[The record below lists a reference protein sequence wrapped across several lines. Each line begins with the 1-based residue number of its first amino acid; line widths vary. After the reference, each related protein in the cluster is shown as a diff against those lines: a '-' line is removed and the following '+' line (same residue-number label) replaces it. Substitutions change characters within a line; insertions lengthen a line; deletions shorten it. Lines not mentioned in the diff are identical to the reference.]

1 MKLGQVLPIAL
12 GALMRNKTR
21 SFLTALG
28 VIIGVAS
35 VISMAAVGEGA
46 KARVAAAELPFE
58 TPDADQ
64 RAARIKVV
72 AAMIYLIFNEG
83 YERAHRPLRVHVVR
97 RRHGRV
103 RLDADA
109 HLG

>member
-1 MKLGQVLPIAL
+1 TETGAGDFSPARRIGGAHDGDEIVRMKLGQVLPIAL

-46 KARVAAAELPFE
+46 KARVAAVFSGMG
-58 TPDADQ
+58 TN
-64 RAARIKVV
+64 V
-72 AAMIYLIFNEG
+72 LIVLSGSTSSGGVMGGFG
-83 YERAHRPLRVHVVR
+83 
-97 RRHGRV
+97 
-103 RLDADA
+103 
-109 HLG
+109 